1 MDDEKSDTTLP
12 SAQAAKAEKENGASD
27 GENIGKFK
35 TVGDLYRAYERLQ
48 AEFTRRSQR
57 LKTLEEGFA
66 AAKTSESAPNAAV
79 KGENANPSANA
90 ASDNSGG
97 QSKTQ
102 AEAAIKEN
110 NSDGNFPY
118 SDAQTERVKTLLQ
131 NKSSAIFCKG
141 SAVGVPPHKPRT
153 LAEAGELAKQYLK
166 YKGEF

>member
-12 SAQAAKAEKENGASD
+12 SAQSAEAGKESGASE
-27 GENIGKFK
+27 GENIGTFK

-66 AAKTSESAPNAAV
+66 AAKARESATDAAAE
-79 KGENANPSANA
+79 GATENPSAHA
-90 ASDNSGG
+90 ADNH
-97 QSKTQ
+97 TVQ
-102 AEAAIKEN
+102 ATTHTEAVFTEN
-110 NSDGNFPY
+110 NPDGDFTQ
-118 SDAQTERVKTLLQ
+118 SSAQTDRVKTLLE
-131 NKSSAIFCKG
+131 NKASATFCKG
-141 SAVGVPPHKPRT
+141 AAVSVPPYRPRT